1 MFHLTAALLFSLTMQ
16 STAPAVEHYKLRF
29 AIDPKS
35 HSLSADANLG
45 VRNTGPQAITLVPVL
60 LYRLMD
66 VSAASDGAGHPLRFA
81 QKVIRFPDE
90 PTWQVNAVEVLLAKP
105 LAPGQTATIHL
116 TYAGPLFGYP
126 EVMQYVRDTISEQY
140 SLIRAETMAYP
151 IVAVPSI
158 AGWRQSY
165 KNNFDYEIETKVPA
179 GYSVVCAGKMIGGAE
194 TQEGMSTFRCAG
206 VPGISNIS
214 VAVAK
219 FRVLD
224 DPERNLRVYALD
236 ADADAGAQVMA
247 DMRRSLDFYRS
258 YFGEMRRPGSLTLVE
273 IPDGWGSYGL
283 PGHIFQSA
291 AAFKDRSRASELYHE
306 VGHIWNAKAN
316 ESVQRAR
323 YFDEAFASYFEALAV
338 RQFEGP
344 EAFRTLMQS
353 YRQSYVDR
361 VARDPRG
368 RTVPITGYAKEEIG
382 GFSYSKG
389 AWSLY
394 ALHQLLGEEAF
405 RRAISDFLA
414 AYSDKPADFD
424 DFRRAVEKSSG
435 RDVGPWF
442 EKWITGTDAS
452 TMLIEAKTVEEMAG
466 TH

>member
-1 MFHLTAALLFSLTMQ
+1 MLHLTAALLFSLTMQ
-16 STAPAVEHYKLRF
+16 STAPAVEHYKLHF
-29 AIDPKS
+29 VIDPKS
-35 HSLSADANLG
+35 HSLAAEADLG
-45 VRNTGPQAITLVPVL
+45 VRNSEAQAITLVPVL

-81 QKVIRFPDE
+81 QKVIKFPDE
-90 PTWQVNAVEVLLAKP
+90 PTWQVNAVEVMLAKP
-105 LAPGQTATIHL
+105 LPPGQTAIVHL

-151 IVAVPSI
+151 IVAAPSI
-158 AGWRQSY
+158 AGWRQSF
-165 KNNFDYEIETKVPA
+165 KNKFDFEIETKVPA
-179 GYSVVCAGKMIGGAE
+179 GFTAVCSGKEVGEAQ
-194 TQEGMSTFRCAG
+194 TREGTSTFRCIGDAG
-206 VPGISNIS
+206 SSQIS

-224 DPERNLRVYALD
+224 DPERNLRVDVLE
-236 ADADAGAQVMA
+236 ADAEAGAQVMVE
-247 DMRRSLDFYRS
+247 MRRALDFYRS
-258 YFGEMRRPGSLTLVE
+258 YFGEMRRAGSLTLVE
-273 IPDGWGSYGL
+273 IPDGWGSYGV

-306 VGHIWNAKAN
+306 VGHIWNARAN
-316 ESVQRAR
+316 ERVVRAR

-344 EAFRTLMQS
+344 EAFRALMQS
-353 YRQSYVDR
+353 YRQTYLDR
-361 VARDPRG
+361 VARDARG
-368 RTVPITGYAKEEIG
+368 RAVPIAGYAGEEIG
-382 GFSYSKG
+382 VFSYSKG

-394 ALHQLLGEEAF
+394 VLHQLLGEEAF

-424 DFRRAVEKSSG
+424 DFRHAVEKSSG

-442 EKWITGTDAS
+442 EQWITGTDAS

-466 TH
+466 RR